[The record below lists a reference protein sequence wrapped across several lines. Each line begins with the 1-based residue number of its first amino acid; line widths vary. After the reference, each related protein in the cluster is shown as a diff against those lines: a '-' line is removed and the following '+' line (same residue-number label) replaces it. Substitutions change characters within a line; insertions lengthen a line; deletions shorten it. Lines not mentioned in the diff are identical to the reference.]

1 MKDLDKAVSNILLLI
16 QRTSPINKGAEFNKE
31 EHHDLSCEIATDGA
45 VLLKNEGSLPLAK
58 NQKYLII
65 GELFDKMRFQG
76 AGSSLV
82 NPTKLISSKTAFDA
96 RQINYEFVL
105 GYRESEIDPEEAYE
119 NEAIN
124 MAKNYDTIL
133 FFGGQTDYTES
144 EGYDRDTLALPSN
157 QLSLLTKL
165 RKMKKK
171 IIFVMFGGSPVEMP
185 FEKDMDA
192 ILNMYLPGQA
202 GGEATAKLLFGEV
215 SPSGKLA
222 ETWMETY
229 KDVPFGDEFISNK
242 VELYKESIYVGYRYF
257 DKLKGKGVKYPFGY
271 GLSYTQFHY
280 SDIAHYEKDN
290 TIYVS
295 CTIANIGV
303 HEGAEIVQ
311 LYVANPTSD
320 VFKPD
325 KELRAFAKVYLK
337 PGETKRIEMSFT
349 KQDLAYYHIKEKKW
363 VLENGEY
370 SVLVAASSE
379 DIRLQ
384 SAYIIEGVEP
394 ISSPYSSEI
403 LPCYYNAEILRD
415 VKIEEFE
422 QLLGRQIPS
431 LNNGSQ
437 KYSLD
442 SRLDELQNSFIGRI
456 FYKSVVGVGKKQFN
470 RSKRM
475 EEGPERD
482 MERKNGMFLMKMLPN
497 NSIRSITV
505 SSSGRFN
512 YRVAEGLIEIIN
524 GNLFRGLMHMFKK
537 DKLPAL
543 PKDNK

>member
-1 MKDLDKAVSNILLLI
+1 
-16 QRTSPINKGAEFNKE
+16 
-31 EHHDLSCEIATDGA
+31 
-45 VLLKNEGSLPLAK
+45 
-58 NQKYLII
+58 
-65 GELFDKMRFQG
+65 MRFQG

-144 EGYDRDTLALPSN
+144 EGYDRDNLALPSN

-165 RKMKKK
+165 RKMQKK
-171 IIFVMFGGSPVEMP
+171 IIFIMFSGSPVEMP

-222 ETWMETY
+222 ETWMKTY
-229 KDVPFGDEFISNK
+229 KDVPFGDEFIRNK

-349 KQDLAYYHIKEKKW
+349 KQDLAYYHIKEK
-363 VLENGEY
+363 
-370 SVLVAASSE
+370 
-379 DIRLQ
+379 
-384 SAYIIEGVEP
+384 
-394 ISSPYSSEI
+394 
-403 LPCYYNAEILRD
+403 
-415 VKIEEFE
+415 
-422 QLLGRQIPS
+422 
-431 LNNGSQ
+431 
-437 KYSLD
+437 
-442 SRLDELQNSFIGRI
+442 
-456 FYKSVVGVGKKQFN
+456 
-470 RSKRM
+470 
-475 EEGPERD
+475 
-482 MERKNGMFLMKMLPN
+482 
-497 NSIRSITV
+497 
-505 SSSGRFN
+505 SGF
-512 YRVAEGLIEIIN
+512 
-524 GNLFRGLMHMFKK
+524 
-537 DKLPAL
+537 
-543 PKDNK
+543 